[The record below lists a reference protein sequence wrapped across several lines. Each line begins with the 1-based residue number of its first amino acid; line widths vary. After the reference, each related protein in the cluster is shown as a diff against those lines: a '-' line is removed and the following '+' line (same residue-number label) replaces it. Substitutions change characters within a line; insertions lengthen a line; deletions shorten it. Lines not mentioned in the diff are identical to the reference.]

1 MIKPKT
7 KSGKFN
13 VHEDDN
19 DFNDEEWRRPSGR
32 NSKVSN
38 KDEGLNVENRSDI
51 SDSEDIGVHQMRK
64 RIQNRKKVVNKG
76 NINIHDKLSS
86 FNDDLEYQRP
96 KK

>member
-64 RIQNRKKVVNKG
+64 RI
-76 NINIHDKLSS
+76 
-86 FNDDLEYQRP
+86 
-96 KK
+96 